1 MKLIQDRGGLLAG
14 IGSLHN
20 FEDNPT
26 GPAAV
31 TPQRADEL
39 HKTLQSLVRTVNDHD
54 TYTGGHSCRVA
65 TMSGDVAR
73 LLGFPKSEVAFMQ
86 QAGLVHDIGKIGI
99 PDQLLNKTGP
109 LSDHERYL
117 VRLHPILG
125 ASILSRMP
133 GMGRLVPVVLHHHE
147 CWDGSGYPAGLSGVE
162 VPVESRIILVVDAF
176 DAMTSH
182 RPYGRVLSAEEALAE
197 LRRHAGTQ
205 FDPSLVESMHEAYRS
220 GLLDEPRRSSAAVYL
235 DRVARAS

>member
-1 MKLIQDRGGLLAG
+1 MKLIQNQGGLLTG
-14 IGSLHN
+14 VGTMRSGSGAASSGAHRANLHQ
-20 FEDNPT
+20 
-26 GPAAV
+26 A
-31 TPQRADEL
+31 
-39 HKTLQSLVRTVNDHD
+39 LQSLVRTVNDHD

-73 LLGFPKSEVAFMQ
+73 LLGFPKAEIAFMQ

-99 PDQLLNKTGP
+99 PDALLTKTGP
-109 LSDHERYL
+109 LDADERYL

-133 GMGRLVPVVLHHHE
+133 GMDRLVPVVLHHHE
-147 CWDGSGYPAGLSGVE
+147 CWDGSGYPSGVAGVQ
-162 VPVESRIILVVDAF
+162 VPIESRIILVVDAF
-176 DAMTSH
+176 DAMTSN
-182 RPYGRVLSAEEALAE
+182 RPYGRIRGTEEALAE

-205 FDPSLVESMHEAYRS
+205 FDPMLVDAMHEAFRS

-235 DRVARAS
+235 DNVPRAS

>member
-1 MKLIQDRGGLLAG
+1 MKLIQNPGGLLTG
-14 IGSLHN
+14 IPSVPTTAASAERLH
-20 FEDNPT
+20 
-26 GPAAV
+26 
-31 TPQRADEL
+31 Q
-39 HKTLQSLVRTVNDHD
+39 TLQSLVRTVNDHD

-73 LLGFPKSEVAFMQ
+73 ILGFPKSEIAFMQ

-99 PDQLLNKTGP
+99 PDQLLNKSGP
-109 LSDHERYL
+109 LSADERYL

-133 GMGRLVPVVLHHHE
+133 GMDRLVPIVLHHHE
-147 CWDGSGYPAGLSGVE
+147 CWDGSGYPSGVAGVE
-162 VPVESRIILVVDAF
+162 VPIESRIILVVDAF

-182 RPYGRVLSAEEALAE
+182 RPYGRVLGTEQALQE
-197 LRRHAGTQ
+197 LRKHAGTQ
-205 FDPSLVESMHEAYRS
+205 FDPRIVEVVHEAYRS

-235 DRVARAS
+235 DKVARAS